1 MDREARRHFEQI
13 LTLAHRNFSDVQVR
27 FYDISARRAILK
39 LTGAY
44 GDKRVEITE
53 ILTPQVRK
61 YSYYLLRSDL
71 VLLGLDNS
79 EDRQALRLKYGTEF
93 VQHLYEPVPHLHTEN
108 KRKLTLTEQKSFADF
123 MEMVLEFE
131 ELEGEERNLI

>member
-13 LTLAHRNFSDVQVR
+13 LTLARQNFSNVQVQS
-27 FYDISARRAILK
+27 YDISARRAILK
-39 LTGAY
+39 VAGAY

-61 YSYYLLRSDL
+61 YSYYLLRSDF

-79 EDRQALRLKYGTEF
+79 ADRQALRLKYGAEF
-93 VQHLYEPVPHLHTEN
+93 VQHLHEPIPHLHTEN
-108 KRKLTLTEQKSFADF
+108 KQKLTLIEEKSFADF
-123 MEMVLEFE
+123 VEMVLDFE
-131 ELEGEERNLI
+131 KWEDEED